1 MSELRSGTNCLAKCL
16 LLLVV
21 LMPFMGSV
29 GNAATINISGNI
41 MGTATVDLAG
51 RCATFPTVSATG
63 TGFASGIGNVVD
75 SQSHCTNGNFA
86 FDQGIF
92 ELTST
97 DTPENSLF
105 GTYTGSSLLQG
116 GLLGFTATLLV
127 AGGTGVFASASG
139 TLQSSGSLNES
150 TGAFN
155 AQFSGSVSTVP
166 ELSAI
171 SLVGVGIAVV
181 GLIRSRLTPRFSLNA
196 HRVPSR

>member
-1 MSELRSGTNCLAKCL
+1 MLVSCSGSI
-16 LLLVV
+16 
-21 LMPFMGSV
+21 GH
-29 GNAATINISGNI
+29 AATINVSGAVLG
-41 MGTATVDLAG
+41 MATVDLAG
-51 RCATFPTVSATG
+51 RCAPFPTVSATG
-63 TGFASGIGNVVD
+63 TGFASGLGNFFD

-166 ELSAI
+166 EPSAI
-171 SLVGVGIAVV
+171 SLVSAGIAVV